1 MTAPLGIVRTYD
13 DLLAVA
19 RARMAQFSITFET
32 LDAVS
37 GVAAGYSAKLLG
49 PNPGKR
55 FGVMSFCAIMGALG
69 IKLLAVDDPE
79 ALARVRPRL
88 VPRRKRLPQTRPQH
102 RADAAA

>member
-37 GVAAGYSAKLLG
+37 GVQPGYSAKLLG
-49 PNPGKR
+49 PKPTKR
-55 FGVMSFCAIMGALG
+55 FGAMSYPAIMGALG
-69 IKLLAVDDPE
+69 IQLVAVDDANVL
-79 ALARVRPRL
+79 ALLQHRLVKRQRPR
-88 VPRRKRLPQTRPQH
+88 VARHWRRRS
-102 RADAAA
+102 DATA